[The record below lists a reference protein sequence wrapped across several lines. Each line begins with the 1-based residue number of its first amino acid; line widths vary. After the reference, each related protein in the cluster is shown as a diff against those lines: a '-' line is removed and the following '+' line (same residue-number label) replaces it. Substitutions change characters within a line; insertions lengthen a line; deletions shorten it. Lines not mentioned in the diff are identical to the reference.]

1 VAAAD
6 FGAAAGNP
14 HRSGGEESISS
25 DDHAGD
31 PGQATTQPP
40 HFDATPMTRQASRRS
55 SKRLA
60 LRLRLIRRRAAA
72 WRKRTRRA
80 MTLALATAGMALMP
94 SIGLAQTGQTAMAP
108 AGGIVNRA
116 ATGFR
121 DLNENGPGIFY
132 YGINAADRGLGYRGS
147 YMTLG
152 GFVPLAED
160 DLGGFWATDL
170 RGHLSE
176 YGGFFSNVGAVR
188 KQFIGGTLL
197 GVGVYWDY
205 DGDMNQYPDTVI
217 PGVST
222 SYTFP
227 GGQTYNQVGVSGEWL
242 TDYGNLRSNGYIPVG
257 STAQLLGPFVG
268 NSILCVNGI
277 NAALGGAD
285 LEVGAYIP
293 GLADWAGMI
302 SVGGYALGNT
312 AYQFPGGADAVPWFG
327 GVYTRLDMT
336 FVENWDFSL
345 QYNNDSYFESTGF
358 ARLSYRMGG
367 SRRRN
372 VPDQAEQPMMRN
384 EHIVR
389 AYQAPVE
396 ATNPNNL
403 DAAGNPLPWRVYHV
417 DNSAAGGG
425 NGTAEAPFQT
435 LTAAE
440 AAAGSAFDIVYVH
453 VGNSLTNPYITPLAG
468 YSFAANNQYLVGE
481 GTTLRIP
488 TVTCGLKSLQFSD
501 TPNLYPVVTNP
512 AGTAINV
519 DQPGT
524 RVAHLRVSSSNVAIA
539 DGAGFAAPGKALVS
553 DVIIAGSNG
562 PLQRGV
568 EIANSTGSFLFDNVR
583 LSNLGNDGFVV
594 SAAGGDVSIRKSS
607 LTNVTGDGVRAS
619 GAGAEVTITK
629 TSFTNTRGRAIVAS
643 GANATINVGNSTIT
657 ATTGLPGHAV
667 VASGAGSTI
676 TLAGTRITDTLG
688 SALVASGSDA
698 TIVASASAITGTG
711 NPAILITGT
720 DAGVTLD
727 ASKVSTVKGDGVLV
741 DAAKATFVMQN
752 ASVIDSVTGNGI
764 SVQNADASAFVLGSS
779 RIENTG
785 ANGILS
791 GDGLSPAG
799 ADGGSLLVRDSTIR
813 NVESAAIRAFGVAGP
828 SAAGPER
835 IVAVQGSTIGN
846 ALLGGIVTSN
856 SNLRVE
862 RLDNTDPTSRQTTI
876 SSTGPLGIQ
885 ATANT
890 VVPGALPP
898 GAPYLYRVL
907 VENTRITGS
916 TQGIVV
922 AAGPDVANPPPVAGN
937 PPAPGEQYPT
947 VSVPTIEFTATNNQI
962 TTTGGRGITVSAV
975 FDPFNGTGFFPP
987 GRPLSRVNASIVLN
1001 TITAP
1006 GFDIQLN
1013 GGPTQFFVFPF
1024 GNLFAPNEQL
1034 PISVDALSAADLGDI
1049 NNGATVGIPINT
1061 DINYDP
1067 TLVVPPP
1074 PPAPIPPP

>member
-1 VAAAD
+1 MAV
-6 FGAAAGNP
+6 
-14 HRSGGEESISS
+14 
-25 DDHAGD
+25 
-31 PGQATTQPP
+31 
-40 HFDATPMTRQASRRS
+40 
-55 SKRLA
+55 
-60 LRLRLIRRRAAA
+60 RLRAIRRRAAA
-72 WRKRTRRA
+72 WRKRARRA
-80 MTLALATAGMALMP
+80 LTLALATAGMTMMP
-94 SIGLAQTGQTAMAP
+94 SIGLAQMGQTAMAP

-121 DLNENGPGIFY
+121 DLNENGPGVFY
-132 YGINAADRGLGYRGS
+132 YGINAADQGLGYRGS

-160 DLGGFWATDL
+160 DLGGFWAADL

-242 TDYGNLRSNGYIPVG
+242 TDYGNVRSNGYIPVG

-268 NSILCVNGI
+268 NSILCAYGI

-312 AYQFPGGADAVPWFG
+312 AYQFPGGMDAVPWFG

-389 AYQAPVE
+389 AYQQPVV

-403 DAAGNPLPWRVYHV
+403 DAAGNPLPWRVFHV
-417 DNSAAGGG
+417 DNSAASGG

-435 LTAAE
+435 LQELQDAQNAPG
-440 AAAGSAFDIVYVH
+440 AAAAFDIFYVN
-453 VGNSLTNPYITPLAG
+453 VGNSLTTPYITPLGG

-539 DGAGFAAPGKALVS
+539 DGVGFAAPGRAFVS

-568 EIANSTGSFLFDNVR
+568 EIANSTGAFLFDNVR

-594 SAAGGDVSIRKSS
+594 SAAGGDVSIRRSS
-607 LTNVTGDGVRAS
+607 VRNVTGAAVRAS
-619 GAGAEVTITK
+619 GAEAEVTITK
-629 TSFTNTRGRAIVAS
+629 TSFTNTNGRTLVAS
-643 GANATINVGNSTIT
+643 GTKSKIAVGNSTI
-657 ATTGLPGHAV
+657 ANTTGLPGHAV
-667 VASGAGSTI
+667 VASGNTATI
-676 TLAGTRITDTLG
+676 TLSKTTITDTLG
-688 SALVASGSDA
+688 SALVASGAGSTIAA
-698 TIVASASAITGTG
+698 TGSTITGTG
-711 NPAILITGT
+711 NPAILLTGNDST
-720 DAGVTLD
+720 VALD
-727 ASKVSTVKGDGVLV
+727 ASKVSKVKGDGALV
-741 DAAKATFVMQN
+741 DAAGATFVMQN

-764 SVQNADASAFVLGSS
+764 SVQNADASAFVLSSS
-779 RIENTG
+779 RIENAG
-785 ANGILS
+785 SNGILS

-813 NVESAAIRAFGVAGP
+813 NVESAGIRAFGVAGP

-835 IVAVQGSTIGN
+835 IVAIQGSTIGN
-846 ALLGGIVTSN
+846 AQLGGIVTSN

-876 SSTGPLGIQ
+876 SNTGPWGIQ

-890 VVPGALPP
+890 VLPGALPP
-898 GAPYLYRVL
+898 GAPYRYRVL

-916 TQGIVV
+916 TQGIAV

-937 PPAPGEQYPT
+937 PPAPGQQYPT
-947 VSVPTIEFTATNNQI
+947 TSVPTIEFTATNNQI

-1024 GNLFAPNEQL
+1024 GLLFAPNEQL

-1061 DINYDP
+1061 DINFDP